1 MKIINRLAMM
11 FKMAWFGFCN
21 SDLLTEQIF
30 ISFARMFENALKVL
44 DSNSPAVTHLQM
56 NDKRIVSFW
65 MYPGFVKNPVDRIT
79 ELLAEI
85 EELKNLLHELPKCN

>member
-1 MKIINRLAMM
+1 
-11 FKMAWFGFCN
+11 
-21 SDLLTEQIF
+21 
-30 ISFARMFENALKVL
+30 
-44 DSNSPAVTHLQM
+44 M